1 MTTVRGA
8 HYLWHMPSYPYDQVL
23 SVAAQYNI
31 SVPIG
36 QVLIERGYTTPDAID
51 RYLFVRAETEVS
63 SASLLKD
70 AEKAV
75 DRLLFA
81 IKHNEKILIAG
92 DYDVDGI
99 TSSSLLMIC
108 LMPLGAHINF
118 FLPHRMR
125 DGYGLSTKVVE
136 RAAQNGYKVLITV
149 DNGITAFEPALQA
162 KKHGIDL
169 IITDHH
175 KPHATVP
182 EAFAIVN
189 PHQSDCPYP
198 YKKFAGVGVGFKLMS
213 LLYEKLGKPLPTKA
227 YELLLLGTVADV
239 VPLTGE
245 NRYWVRHGLRYI
257 NQQES
262 LSLRVLKTNGKVI
275 KPRLSATDIGFSI
288 APQIN
293 ALGRLEDPRQG
304 VRFLIGTDSVEVEQ
318 VGRVLLEL
326 NQTRKEIERTI
337 FADVQAEIEQGT
349 IDLEKEKVIIASN
362 TQWLPGV
369 IGLVASRLV
378 GAYNRPAILLH
389 LTKDG
394 IAKGS
399 CRSIPAFNIFEALQ
413 SARHLLT
420 SFGGHTMAAGL
431 ALPIENIPAFKQHL
445 EELASAQLTPA
456 DLQKTVKID
465 ATLTLSEVNKK
476 LVVDM
481 GHLEPF
487 GHENPQP
494 IFSISNV
501 QLLKAPQLLKDAHV
515 KAQLFSEGIIKPII
529 FFNRPELFEVLQAKA
544 AEPFNIA
551 VGVTE
556 NYWQEQSSIE
566 LIGHDIAV

>member
-1 MTTVRGA
+1 MTTLRGA
-8 HYLWHMPSYPYDQVL
+8 NYLWHMPSYPYEQVL
-23 SVAAQYNI
+23 SLAAQYNI

-36 QVLIERGYTTPDAID
+36 QTLLERGYTTPEAID
-51 RYLFVRAETEVS
+51 RYLFVRAEKEVS

-70 AEKAV
+70 GEKAV
-75 DRLLFA
+75 DRLLYA
-81 IKHNEKILIAG
+81 IKHKEKILIAG

-99 TSSSLLMIC
+99 TSSALLMIC
-108 LMPLGAHINF
+108 LMPLGADINF
-118 FLPHRMR
+118 FLPNRMR

-136 RAAQNGYKVLITV
+136 RAAQNGYRVIITV
-149 DNGITAFEPALQA
+149 DNGITAFEPALHA

-175 KPHATVP
+175 KPHEQVP

-189 PHQSDCPYP
+189 PHQHDCLYP
-198 YKKFAGVGVGFKLMS
+198 YKKFAGVGVGFKLMT
-213 LLYEKLGKPLPTKA
+213 LLYEKLGKSLPSKA

-275 KPRLSATDIGFSI
+275 KPRLSASDIGFSI

-304 VRFLIGTDSVEVEQ
+304 VRFLIGTDSAEVEQ
-318 VGRVLLEL
+318 VGRILLEL
-326 NQTRKEIERTI
+326 NQTRKEIEREI
-337 FADVQAEIEQGT
+337 LAQVQAEITKGA
-349 IDLEKEKVIIASN
+349 IDIEKEKVIIASS

-378 GAYNRPAILLH
+378 GAYNRPVILLH
-389 LTKDG
+389 ITKDG
-394 IAKGS
+394 FAKGS
-399 CRSIPAFNIFEALQ
+399 CRSIPAFNIFEGWQ

-431 ALPIENIPAFKQHL
+431 ALPIENLPAFKEHL
-445 EELASAQLTPA
+445 SA
-456 DLQKTVKID
+456 
-465 ATLTLSEVNKK
+465 
-476 LVVDM
+476 LV
-481 GHLEPF
+481 
-487 GHENPQP
+487 
-494 IFSISNV
+494 
-501 QLLKAPQLLKDAHV
+501 
-515 KAQLFSEGIIKPII
+515 
-529 FFNRPELFEVLQAKA
+529 
-544 AEPFNIA
+544 AE
-551 VGVTE
+551 
-556 NYWQEQSSIE
+556 Q
-566 LIGHDIAV
+566 